1 MKTRGLN
8 HLAMSVPVG
17 TLTEEFRAELREF
30 YGPLLGWTELE
41 DLALADRMTFGVGG
55 NTYVNIRE
63 RDDVMQTHGYE
74 HFGIVMHSA
83 EDADECYRALEAE
96 SRDVQL
102 EPKKTGDDGY
112 RVFRFRYLLPLAIE
126 VQHFPPRGS

>member
-17 TLTEEFRAELREF
+17 TLTEAYRAELRDF
-30 YGPLLGWTELE
+30 YGSLLGWIELE

-55 NTYVNIRE
+55 GTYVNIRE
-63 RDDVMQTHGYE
+63 RADVMQTYGYE
-74 HFGIVMHSA
+74 HFGIVMKSVD
-83 EDADECYRALEAE
+83 DADECYRTLEAE
-96 SRDVQL
+96 QRDVNL
-102 EPKKTGDDGY
+102 EPKTMGDDGY

-126 VQHFPPRGS
+126 VQYFPPRV